1 MIYMNYSDD
10 EKLGYFISFISECTN
25 EYGELKY
32 LIELQNS
39 HRISFKHFF
48 IYLKDFEQWN
58 PVFAENISI
67 DELKTKEIIKNAIT
81 IVALEE
87 EYPPEIIRFI
97 SELDISFSS
106 SEKKWYE
113 RDDEVLSIE
122 RNFSKKGHITKIK
135 KNKNGEWTK
144 LALTESLE
152 TSSKD
157 EIPIKIKTTLI
168 NNIEDNDYVI
178 IQGYEKQLPL
188 RKGRTAI
195 IEYEKIGTKIDKDS
209 NFLIRIND
217 RHIADLLE
225 IFPEDK
231 EAILEISKKATILE
245 EENRLK
251 LPKSVLSS
259 QLCILSLCRFYIS
272 PKYNMDKYWGFFS
285 SGSTLNKEE
294 LKGKTASILGKLER
308 KDLVKQ
314 YGLIKFEF
322 NFSFLKDK
330 ISKQVDATFTELI
343 NRFPKDEEII
353 RKTELNTLDILELEI
368 LPIHHVTMS
377 VDSLY
382 YILLNTYYPI
392 KKDFERFRK
401 YFTNK
406 HKPQS
411 RSFGHVRGYFR
422 RELDDINLLESLI
435 ETK

>member
-1 MIYMNYSDD
+1 MNYSDD
-10 EKLGYFISFISECTN
+10 EKLDYFISFFSECTN
-25 EYGELKY
+25 EHGELKY

-39 HRISFKHFF
+39 LNMSFKHFL
-48 IYLKDFEQWN
+48 IYLKDLEHWN
-58 PVFAENISI
+58 PFFAENISI
-67 DELKTKEIIKNAIT
+67 DELKTKEIIKKALAF
-81 IVALEE
+81 VALDE
-87 EYPPEIIRFI
+87 EYPSEIIAFI
-97 SELDISFSS
+97 PELDISFSS

-113 RDDEVLSIE
+113 KKEEVLLIE
-122 RNFSKKGHITKIK
+122 RNFSMEGHITKISVNK
-135 KNKNGEWTK
+135 KNEWTK
-144 LALTESLE
+144 LILIKSLE
-152 TSSKD
+152 TGSKD
-157 EIPIKIKTTLI
+157 EILVKIKTTLI
-168 NNIEDNDYVI
+168 RNIEVNDYVI

-188 RKGRTAI
+188 RKGRTAT
-195 IEYEKIGTKIDKDS
+195 IEYEKIGTKIDKEA

-217 RHIADLLE
+217 RYIAELLE
-225 IFPEDK
+225 TFPEDK

-245 EENRLK
+245 EKNRLN

-272 PKYNMDKYWGFFS
+272 PKYNMDKYWVFFS

-294 LKGKTASILGKLER
+294 LQGKTSSILGKLER

-322 NFSFLKDK
+322 NFPFLKDK

-382 YILLNTYYPI
+382 FILLNVYYPI

-411 RSFGHVRGYFR
+411 RGFGYIHGYFR